1 MAHSEPSKQ
10 DTILGR
16 VVVEQGLC
24 TREEVDDCLAMQS
37 ELAKEQNA
45 RSLTD
50 LLIQNGCLTQSQIDR
65 IRPQVEEAGNYQQI
79 PGYQILSK
87 LGSGAMATV
96 YKARQI
102 SLDRTV
108 AVKVLPKRMSS
119 NKEFVERFYKEGKAA
134 AKLNHPNIVGAYDV
148 GEANGYHYFVMELVE
163 GLTVYDKLERG
174 ERYSEKEA
182 LEIISQVCRA
192 LAHAHKAGFIHRD
205 VKPKNIMLTLEGV
218 AKLADMGL
226 ARETSDLQAA
236 QAEAG
241 KAYGTPY
248 YISPEQIRGELD
260 VDPRADLYSLG
271 ATFYHMVTG
280 RVPFDAAT
288 PSAVMH
294 KHLKE
299 ELVPPDHIVPE
310 LSAGVGEIIEVAM
323 AKKRK
328 LRYQSAEDMLADLER
343 VAAGQPPIVARK
355 SYDLG
360 SLSELEKGGTPS
372 ASEIQQQQG
381 AVPVTAQET
390 VDLDGRTLKERLLD
404 PIVLG
409 LGAVVVVCVLVIL
422 VLLLNK

>member
-1 MAHSEPSKQ
+1 MANSEPSKQ

-24 TREEVDDCLAMQS
+24 TREEVDDCVAMQS
-37 ELAKEQNA
+37 ELAKDQNA
-45 RSLTD
+45 RSLAD

-87 LGSGAMATV
+87 LGAGAMATV

-163 GLTVYDKLERG
+163 GQTVYDKLERG

-355 SYDLG
+355 AYDLG

-409 LGAVVVVCVLVIL
+409 LGAVVFLC
-422 VLLLNK
+422 LLLILILMLR